1 MELQEFLPFNII
13 HVSGKKNIVAD
24 ALSRHAYAMDLNNIY
39 EALAIDDDVAE
50 AKEEL
55 EELQRDQQ
63 ATISSKSSRIGSNL
77 EEDEVE
83 DSNTIIDRIREA
95 YNAYPQA
102 TNIRNTQ
109 NENYRYDNDLIRSE
123 E

>member
-1 MELQEFLPFNII
+1 MEIKKILPFNII
-13 HVSGKKNIVAD
+13 HVSGKKNVVAD
-24 ALSRHAYAMDLNNIY
+24 ALSRHAYAMDLSNVY

-63 ATISSKSSRIGSNL
+63 ATSSSTSSSISNYL

-83 DSNTIIDRIREA
+83 DSDIIIDRIREA
-95 YNAYPQA
+95 YNADPQA

-109 NENYRYDNDLIRSE
+109 NENYRYDNNLI
-123 E
+123 